1 MTVTNTSEDGSGVR
15 TSNAK
20 VELFDVALK
29 GCTGTGLI
37 MSIPDSE
44 TNTVV
49 ATRCEFTN
57 SDFGV
62 VVGGSLT
69 SATFKN
75 CVFNDNK
82 YDGIYEYQSTIHLHG
97 EATAIHSNGRHG
109 IYAFCYCKVI
119 IHLPSHH
126 NTTYN
131 NGEDRRTSSG
141 GTITNVED

>member
-1 MTVTNTSEDGSGVR
+1 MSD
-15 TSNAK
+15 AK
-20 VELFDVALK
+20 VELIDIALN
-29 GCTGTGLI
+29 GCKSNALNLI
-37 MSIPDSE
+37 PSSTSE
-44 TNTVV
+44 STCTLV
-49 ATRCEFTN
+49 ATRCEFANNTW
-57 SDFGV
+57 GV
-62 VVGGSLT
+62 VVAGSL
-69 SATFKN
+69 SAATFKN
-75 CVFNDNK
+75 CVFHNNQ
-82 YDGIYEYQSTIHLHG
+82 YGLIGSESTIHLHG